1 MNRLYYGDCLTIM
14 RDMKLASVDLIYLD
28 PPFNSNREYNAI
40 YKDETGRPLPDQI
53 EAFCDLWELDDER
66 ERAIKHMPILMRD
79 AGIDDDVAEFWRLWL
94 NALRNTNPR
103 LLAYLSYMVQRLL
116 PMRGIL
122 KPTGSIYLH
131 CDPTASHYIKVMMD
145 GIFGHRNFMNEIIW
159 RRTGAHGR
167 AKRWGPIH
175 DTILFYTKSNKYTW
189 NRVYEKYDPMYIENY
204 YRFEDERGRYQ
215 MVTLDGPGIRGGS
228 SGQPWRGVNPTDK
241 GRHWEIPP
249 DRALPGDFQFPDGYS
264 EMSCQERLDVLD
276 AAGLIYWPPRGRV
289 PRHKRY
295 LADSEGNP
303 IQDIIGD
310 IRPIGSHA
318 NERLGYATQ
327 KPVALLERIISAST
341 NEGDVVFDPFCGCA
355 TTLEAAHRLNRKWIG
370 IDIAIHAIKRVA
382 KVRLQKRLRLT
393 EGVDFTIDGVP
404 HTLEGAKDLWERDK
418 YHFQKWAVEEVDGF
432 VTAKKTADGGV
443 DGRLYFYTS
452 FDGPLQS
459 MAIEVKGGK
468 NVAINDVRALRGVLE
483 KDFALMAGLIIMEP
497 LGTVKSRNFRKFMAE
512 SGDYELMGISY
523 PRMQIL
529 TVSEILDGKRFK
541 TPNLATS
548 SDNQTSLPFPNPAS

>member
-14 RDMKLASVDLIYLD
+14 QTMPLASVDLIYLD

-53 EAFCDLWELDDER
+53 EAFCDLWELDEER
-66 ERAIKHMPILMRD
+66 ERAIRLMPVLMRE
-79 AGIDDDVAEFWRLWL
+79 AGIEDDVAEFWRLWL

-122 KPTGSIYLH
+122 KPTGSVYLH
-131 CDPTASHYIKVMMD
+131 CDPTASHYIKIMMD
-145 GIFGHRNFMNEIIW
+145 GIFGHKNFMNEIIW

-189 NRVYEKYDPMYIENY
+189 NRVYEKYDPMYIEKF
-204 YRFEDERGRYQ
+204 YRFEDERGRHRL
-215 MVTLDGPGIRGGS
+215 VTLDGPGIRGGS
-228 SGQPWRGVNPTDK
+228 SGQPWRDVNPTDK

-249 DRALPGDFQFPDGYS
+249 DRALPGNFQLPDGYS
-264 EMSCQERLDVLD
+264 KMSCQKRLDVLD
-276 AAGLIYWPPRGRV
+276 TAGLIYWPPRGKV
-289 PRHKRY
+289 PQHKRY
-295 LADSEGNP
+295 LADSKGNP
-303 IQDIIGD
+303 VQDIIGD

-327 KPVALLERIISAST
+327 KPVVLLERIISAST

-382 KVRLQKRLRLT
+382 KVRLQKRLQLV
-393 EGVDFTIDGVP
+393 EGVDFTIAGVP
-404 HTLEGAKDLWERDK
+404 HTLEGAKDLWTRDK

-432 VTAKKTADGGV
+432 VTTKKTADGGV
-443 DGRLYFYTS
+443 DGRLYFHTS
-452 FDGPLQS
+452 FDGQLQS
-459 MAIEVKGGK
+459 MTIEVKGGK
-468 NVAINDVRALRGVLE
+468 NVSISDVRALYGVLE
-483 KDFALMAGLIIMEP
+483 NDYALMAGLIIMEP

-512 SGDYELMGISY
+512 AGDYELMGMSY

-541 TPNLATS
+541 TPHLATS
-548 SDNQTSLPFPNPAS
+548 SDNQTVMPLPNPAS

>member
-14 RDMKLASVDLIYLD
+14 QSMKLSSVDLIYLD

-40 YKDETGRPLPDQI
+40 YKDETGRPLPDQTA
-53 EAFCDLWELDDER
+53 AFCDLWTLDEER
-66 ERAIKHMPILMRD
+66 ERAIRSMPILMRE
-79 AGIDDDVAEFWRLWL
+79 AGIEDDVAEFWRLWL

-145 GIFGHRNFMNEIIW
+145 GIFGHRNFLNEIVWKRYAVHSLSESGFDTVSDKILVYAKEL
-159 RRTGAHGR
+159 RYTKFNSVLGR
-167 AKRWGPIH
+167 ADEIELENKFTHLEHETGRKYQH
-175 DTILFYTKSNKYTW
+175 VALEQSSNKSSAG
-189 NRVYEKYDPMYIENY
+189 E
-204 YRFEDERGRYQ
+204 ERNINGRKVVSQ
-215 MVTLDGPGIRGGS
+215 IG
-228 SGQPWRGVNPTDK
+228 WRWTQETFNERIARNP
-241 GRHWEIPP
+241 H
-249 DRALPGDFQFPDGYS
+249 
-264 EMSCQERLDVLD
+264 
-276 AAGLIYWPPRGRV
+276 LIYWTKNGRPRYKIYQDEYKGV
-289 PRHKRY
+289 PLGNIWTDIPY
-295 LADSEGNP
+295 LSATSG
-303 IQDIIGD
+303 
-310 IRPIGSHA
+310 
-318 NERLGYATQ
+318 ERMGYATQ
-327 KPVALLERIISAST
+327 KPVNLLERIIKASS

-382 KVRLQKRLRLT
+382 KVRLQDRLQLV

-404 HTLEGAKDLWERDK
+404 RTLEGAKDLWEYDK

-452 FDGPLQS
+452 FDGQLKS

-468 NVAINDVRALRGVLE
+468 NVAINDARALYGVLE
-483 KDFALMAGLIIMEP
+483 NDYALMAGLIIMEP
-497 LGTVKSRNFRKFMAE
+497 LGTVKSRNFHKFMAE
-512 SGDYELMGISY
+512 AGDYELLGISY

-548 SDNQTSLPFPNPAS
+548 SDNQTVMPLPNPAS